1 MGEVTQFPTIKVEE
15 QQLYDMTE
23 ELQAMY
29 QSFDKVHELINELEL
44 QAAELETVYDAKFD
58 KYVKTVGVE
67 NVAVH
72 LLSYCTFSE
81 DIIYG
86 END

>member
-1 MGEVTQFPTIKVEE
+1 MGEVTQFPTTKVEE

-29 QSFDKVHELINELEL
+29 KSLDKVHELINELEL

-67 NVAVH
+67 KVSAH

>member
-15 QQLYDMTE
+15 QQLYDMTA

-29 QSFDKVHELINELEL
+29 QSLDKVHVLINELEL
-44 QAAELETVYDAKFD
+44 QAAELEASYDAKFD

-67 NVAVH
+67 NVPGH

>member
-15 QQLYDMTE
+15 QQLYDITE

-29 QSFDKVHELINELEL
+29 QSLDKVHGLINELEL
-44 QAAELETVYDAKFD
+44 QTAELEAVYDAKFD
-58 KYVKTVGVE
+58 KYIKTVGVE
-67 NVAVH
+67 NVSGH

-86 END
+86 QKD

>member
-29 QSFDKVHELINELEL
+29 QSLDKVHGLINELEL
-44 QAAELETVYDAKFD
+44 QAAELETIYDAKFD
-58 KYVKTVGVE
+58 KYVKTVGVK
-67 NVAVH
+67 NVPVH

-86 END
+86 SED